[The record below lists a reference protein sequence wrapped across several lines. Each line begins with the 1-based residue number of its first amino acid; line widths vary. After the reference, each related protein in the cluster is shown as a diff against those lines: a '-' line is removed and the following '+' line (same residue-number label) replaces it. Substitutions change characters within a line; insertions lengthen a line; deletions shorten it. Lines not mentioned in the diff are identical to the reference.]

1 MNDLLEAL
9 EQHKKTDQ
17 YKKAVTNSK
26 ERWARAN
33 LARGRMLPE
42 QHDDGNFDYYDLSYE
57 DQELV
62 GKYDTQRGETTLRF
76 L

>member
-9 EQHKKTDQ
+9 EQHKKTDE

-26 ERWARAN
+26 DRWVRAN
-33 LARGRMLPE
+33 LERGRMLPE
-42 QHDDGNFDYYDLSYE
+42 QHDDGNLDYYDLSYE

-62 GKYDTQRGETTLRF
+62 GEYDTGRAETTLRC